1 MNTTTEN
8 PSSAHNDTG
17 LSTNSALPLAK
28 SENLQALR
36 TLMQQV
42 CGREMRTPYDFD
54 HLAAS
59 IYSRLHESVSV
70 STLKRIYGYVRSD
83 STPRRAVLDILSRFV
98 GYTDWAAFCRR
109 DGLQHPCGSHPIL
122 GEAVSA
128 EVLCPGDLITVLW
141 QPDSECTFR
150 CTGHHRFVVE
160 RSRGS
165 KLSVGDTFAAHQFI
179 SGEPLYLENL
189 SMQGSIPVTYVC
201 GRTGGIRFSFPR
213 E

>member
-1 MNTTTEN
+1 
-8 PSSAHNDTG
+8 
-17 LSTNSALPLAK
+17 
-28 SENLQALR
+28 
-36 TLMQQV
+36 MQQV
-42 CGREMRTPYDFD
+42 CGREMHTPADFD
-54 HLAAS
+54 HLATS

-83 STPRRAVLDILSRFV
+83 STPRRALLDILSRYV

-109 DGLQHPCGSHPIL
+109 DDADAPIESNPVL
-122 GEAVSA
+122 GESISA
-128 EVLCPGDLITVLW
+128 DALCPGDLITVLW
-141 QPDSECTFR
+141 QPDRQCTFR

-189 SMQGSIPVTYVC
+189 TMQGSIPVAYVC

>member
-1 MNTTTEN
+1 
-8 PSSAHNDTG
+8 
-17 LSTNSALPLAK
+17 
-28 SENLQALR
+28 
-36 TLMQQV
+36 MQQV

-83 STPRRAVLDILSRFV
+83 STPRRTVLDILSRFV

-109 DGLQHPCGSHPIL
+109 SDEGTAVESNPIL

-128 EVLCPGDLITVLW
+128 DALSKDDLLTVVW
-141 QPDSECTFR
+141 QPDRECTFR
-150 CTGHHRFVVE
+150 CTGPHRFVVE
-160 RSRGS
+160 SSRGS
-165 KLSVGDTFAAHQFI
+165 KLSVGDTFVAHQFI

-189 SMQGSIPVTYVC
+189 SMQGSIPVNYVC
-201 GRTGGIRFSFPR
+201 GRDSGIRFRFTHK
-213 E
+213 